1 MKKILTITLIVTIF
15 MITIFKEPIVKYL
28 GNFIEQEVIKRNKSY
43 QECLV
48 IIPPGKNVK
57 EIAKILEEKKIIF
70 SQRIFIALTK
80 ALNVENKLR
89 IGRYKLNNK
98 MRSLQIIERLQRG
111 GEGLY
116 KFTIPEGYTFQQ
128 IALFLDEKKLVD
140 KDKFLRNYNNVFL
153 LKERERKNCLNLE
166 GYLFP
171 DTYELLF
178 RFKEVDVIKMMIHRF
193 YEAAGDNYQEL
204 AKKAGISL
212 HEAVT
217 LASIIEKEVKAP
229 EEKKIISAVF
239 YNRLKK
245 RMPLSSCA
253 TVMYALGKHKEKL
266 LYEDLKINSPYN
278 TYLRLGFPPGPICS
292 PGKETLQAAV
302 SPAPV
307 EYLYFVSLGNG
318 RHKFS
323 KDYLRHVKARN
334 TIKK

>member
-1 MKKILTITLIVTIF
+1 
-15 MITIFKEPIVKYL
+15 
-28 GNFIEQEVIKRNKSY
+28 
-43 QECLV
+43 
-48 IIPPGKNVK
+48 
-57 EIAKILEEKKIIF
+57 
-70 SQRIFIALTK
+70 
-80 ALNVENKLR
+80 
-89 IGRYKLNNK
+89 
-98 MRSLQIIERLQRG
+98 
-111 GEGLY
+111 
-116 KFTIPEGYTFQQ
+116 
-128 IALFLDEKKLVD
+128 
-140 KDKFLRNYNNVFL
+140 
-153 LKERERKNCLNLE
+153 
-166 GYLFP
+166 
-171 DTYELLF
+171 
-178 RFKEVDVIKMMIHRF
+178 EVDVIKMMIHRF